1 MRICVF
7 SGTTEGHE
15 LSRFLA
21 ANGVPAEVFV
31 ATEYGAAVME
41 PMPGITVHEG
51 RLDENEIA
59 ARLDADTLLI
69 DATHPYAA
77 LVTDN
82 LRTACAKT
90 GARYERLLRPAL
102 RHGEGETVP
111 DTEAAVAWLSRH
123 PGKVLLTTGSKELE
137 ASTAVENFAERLYPR
152 VLPEDGSWDRE
163 KPIGCSSARR
173 RVQLAQLFPGIEVK
187 PVRGNVQTRLR
198 RLDSG
203 EYGALVLAAAGL
215 HRLGLEN
222 RISRYF
228 SPEEMLPAAGQ
239 GILAV
244 QAREGECRAA
254 AQLLDDAETRVC
266 ALAERAF
273 IRALGGGCFSP
284 AAAYAVLEN
293 GMLRLRGLYVSAD
306 ERSLIRGELTGAPE
320 TGERLGCMLAERLRR
335 QAEEE
340 T

>member
-1 MRICVF
+1 MRI
-7 SGTTEGHE
+7 
-15 LSRFLA
+15 
-21 ANGVPAEVFV
+21 
-31 ATEYGAAVME
+31 
-41 PMPGITVHEG
+41 
-51 RLDENEIA
+51 
-59 ARLDADTLLI
+59 
-69 DATHPYAA
+69 
-77 LVTDN
+77 
-82 LRTACAKT
+82 
-90 GARYERLLRPAL
+90 
-102 RHGEGETVP
+102 
-111 DTEAAVAWLSRH
+111 
-123 PGKVLLTTGSKELE
+123 
-137 ASTAVENFAERLYPR
+137 AS
-152 VLPEDGSWDRE
+152 
-163 KPIGCSSARR
+163 
-173 RVQLAQLFPGIEVK
+173 
-187 PVRGNVQTRLR
+187 VRGNVQTRLR

-254 AQLLDDAETRVC
+254 AQLLDDAETRAC

-293 GMLRLRGLYVSAD
+293 GTLRLRGLYVSAD
-306 ERSLIRGELTGAPE
+306 ERRLIRGELTGAPE

>member
-1 MRICVF
+1 MIKVGSRDSRLAVVQAEEVMRRLGECELVTMK
-7 SGTTEGHE
+7 TTGDKILDRTLDKVGGKGLFVKE
-15 LSRFLA
+15 LDRALA
-21 ANGVPAEVFV
+21 AGEVDL
-31 ATEYGAAVME
+31 
-41 PMPGITVHEG
+41 TVHSLKDVPMEQPDG
-51 RLDENEIA
+51 LPLIA
-59 ARLDADTLLI
+59 FPKRADARDAL
-69 DATHPYAA
+69 
-77 LVTDN
+77 
-82 LRTACAKT
+82 
-90 GARYERLLRPAL
+90 
-102 RHGEGETVP
+102 
-111 DTEAAVAWLSRH
+111 
-123 PGKVLLTTGSKELE
+123 
-137 ASTAVENFAERLYPR
+137 

-215 HRLGLEN
+215 HR
-222 RISRYF
+222 
-228 SPEEMLPAAGQ
+228 
-239 GILAV
+239 
-244 QAREGECRAA
+244 
-254 AQLLDDAETRVC
+254 
-266 ALAERAF
+266 LAERAF